1 MSLEARA
8 RKAGAAAAVI
18 FSMAS
23 SRSTSRPWGLIPRE
37 IANAASGMR
46 TEAVNTMLFRKSASE
61 PKTRC
66 VMLPIN
72 WLPSAPNTMNM
83 KR

>member
-1 MSLEARA
+1 
-8 RKAGAAAAVI
+8 
-18 FSMAS
+18 
-23 SRSTSRPWGLIPRE
+23 LIPRE